1 MLMGYLDVYWLDF
14 YDYHEHIQVS
24 DLHSHINQSPSMTG
38 AILFGGKSSR
48 MGQPKHEVRLSD
60 GSTFLERVLA
70 AIRPLCSQIVLLGG
84 HAVSIKDEFQIVE
97 DLRPEQGPMG
107 GIESLLATKLD
118 LRYLIVACDQPLL
131 TSDTC
136 RLLLDDA
143 AAVSV
148 FKSAET
154 AKYLPFP
161 GIYSS
166 EIEPLVSK
174 ALDEGNRSLQ
184 QLFRSLPT
192 LKAQDIT
199 AEFEQTLRSFN
210 TPDSLDKL
218 EAILKLQSKDSI

>member
-1 MLMGYLDVYWLDF
+1 
-14 YDYHEHIQVS
+14 
-24 DLHSHINQSPSMTG
+24 MTG